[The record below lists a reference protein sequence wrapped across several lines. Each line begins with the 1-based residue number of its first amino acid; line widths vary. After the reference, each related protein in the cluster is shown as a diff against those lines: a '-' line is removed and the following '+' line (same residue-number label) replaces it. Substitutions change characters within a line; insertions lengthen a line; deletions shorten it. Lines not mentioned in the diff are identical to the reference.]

1 MAKILDDDRGI
12 GLVDVL
18 VAMMLLA
25 VVAASILPAITLA
38 MRVSSNNVDYA
49 TASQIVD
56 RELDKAQVDVPKTC
70 AALQSLVGDVIGN
83 SEPDPRGTVLTI
95 TRTLGS
101 CPAVYPGVASYTV
114 TVSKQD
120 GGSLSSATAT
130 IQLTSAN

>member
-1 MAKILDDDRGI
+1 MESVRDERGI

-25 VVAASILPAITLA
+25 ILAVSIVPAIALD

-83 SEPDPRGTVLTI
+83 SEPDPRGTILTI
-95 TRTLGS
+95 ERTLGS
-101 CPAVYPGVASYTV
+101 CPSVYPGVVNYTV
-114 TVSKQD
+114 TVSNQS
-120 GGSLSSATAT
+120 GASLSSATAT
-130 IQLTSAN
+130 IQLTSAS

>member
-1 MAKILDDDRGI
+1 MARLENDERGI

-25 VVAASILPAITLA
+25 ILAVSIVPAIALD

-70 AALQSLVGDVIGN
+70 AALHSLVGDVIGN
-83 SEPDPRGTVLTI
+83 SEPDPRGTILTV

-101 CPAVYPGVASYTV
+101 CPAVYPGVVSYTV
-114 TVSKQD
+114 TVSNQS
-120 GGSLSSATAT
+120 GASLSSATAT
-130 IQLTSAN
+130 IQLTSAS